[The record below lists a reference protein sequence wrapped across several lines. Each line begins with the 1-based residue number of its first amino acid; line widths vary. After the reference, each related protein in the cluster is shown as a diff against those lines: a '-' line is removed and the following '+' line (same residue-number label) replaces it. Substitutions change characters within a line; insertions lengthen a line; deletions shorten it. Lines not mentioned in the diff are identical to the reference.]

1 MADIDMD
8 WVRDQ
13 MTRGKVKQGA
23 GTSVLRLLEVWNTMN
38 HTDKSAKEA
47 IEVFSKLAMGHAIA
61 EEKPPMQGTWVPCQP
76 GQIKVAEIV
85 RVKSDAFTNVQG
97 ERHNGRVCR
106 VVAVRYGDIIC
117 KSIDDRE
124 PVLDGTHYSPHD
136 LEKLIPS

>member
-1 MADIDMD
+1 MAGIDMD

-13 MTRGKVKQGA
+13 MTRGKVKQAA

-47 IEVFSKLAMGHAIA
+47 IDVFSKLAMGHALA
-61 EEKPPMQGTWVPCQP
+61 EEKPPIDGTWVPCQP
-76 GQIKVAEIV
+76 GQIKVAETV
-85 RVKSDAFTNVQG
+85 RVRLDAFDGVQG
-97 ERHNGRVCR
+97 ERHNGRICR

-117 KSIDDRE
+117 KSIDERE

-136 LEKLIPS
+136 LEKLLTS

>member
-13 MTRGKVKQGA
+13 MTRGKVKQAA

-85 RVKSDAFTNVQG
+85 RVKSDAFNNIQG